1 MTCDDYAKHCLP
13 GAVCPAYRDGN
24 PEMCACI
31 AREMETDRRIE
42 LGIRSGCATIFVLVV
57 LAIIAMGSFG

>member
-1 MTCDDYAKHCLP
+1 MTSEDYAKHCLP

-31 AREMETDRRIE
+31 KREDAIERRIE
-42 LGIRSGCATIFVLVV
+42 LGIHTGCATIFVLVV
-57 LAIIAMGSFG
+57 LAIIVMWSLG